1 MAFNSMVS
9 WFGGHFDCAM
19 RDRESMCGGRKAPA
33 LTPFEEPRMMLRR
46 NDAGHVPAATSS
58 PIPAYKAE
66 YGYGGPQSVSE
77 MGPATQK
84 FLATDFSARLST
96 TSEVATLPPVSPHT
110 IQRMPSPGLDWTS
123 KQNLS
128 IEGAFPALAAESVD
142 EDAVRAHR
150 IHQIQS
156 LCDHQEVA
164 YTAKQSIEEQRGRSI
179 QNGSFPGELPRDF
192 FTRLAA
198 MVAQDRQVQH
208 MVATGDTTL
217 QMTLRSRFL
226 RDCIRERDF
235 SASQSWRSLS
245 VTDKQDFLL
254 AYSCGPASP
263 DFFVNIIRGD
273 RGSLRDAAS
282 DCGSL
287 SSMNAFTDLSPSECD
302 FGESRGA
309 AIASY

>member
-33 LTPFEEPRMMLRR
+33 LTPFDEPRMMLRR

-58 PIPAYKAE
+58 PIPVYKAE

-77 MGPATQK
+77 MGPATKK
-84 FLATDFSARLST
+84 FLATDFSARLS
-96 TSEVATLPPVSPHT
+96 SASDVMTLPPASPHT
-110 IQRMPSPGLDWTS
+110 IQRMPSPGLDWTT

-128 IEGAFPALAAESVD
+128 IEGAFPALAADNVD
-142 EDAVRAHR
+142 EIAVRA
-150 IHQIQS
+150 Q
-156 LCDHQEVA
+156 
-164 YTAKQSIEEQRGRSI
+164 YTARQSIESARG
-179 QNGSFPGELPRDF
+179 GSMESGAFPGELPSDF
-192 FTRLAA
+192 FERLAA
-198 MVAQDRQVQH
+198 MVARDRQVQH
-208 MVATGDTTL
+208 MIATGDTTL

-245 VTDKQDFLL
+245 VKDKQDFLL

-263 DFFVNIIRGD
+263 DFFVDIMRGD
-273 RGSLRDAAS
+273 RLRDSAS

-287 SSMNAFTDLSPSECD
+287 SSMNALTDPSPSECD
-302 FGESRGA
+302 FGETRGA
-309 AIASY
+309 GFEYAPRAKF